1 MGAIKKTAKALAPP
15 FIWRQL
21 KVAKRYIQLS
31 REARHFYDMYYRQQV
46 ENIRPTVLNSRE
58 TNNFTYELHP
68 RNLSYLAEMVAC
80 ATGQPSAVITAYI
93 EEAINDQVMN
103 QAVAD
108 GEMGGRSF
116 ASSPFGR
123 RLGWYAIA
131 RTIKPKLIVETGVER
146 GHGSVILCGALLRN
160 AAEGYPGRYFGTD
173 LNPQAGRLLK
183 GPYATVGKVLYG
195 DSITTLKGMTET
207 IDLFINDSD
216 HSDDYEMEEYR
227 TIAPKL
233 SDGAFILADNA
244 HTSDKL
250 AVFSRENG
258 RHFLYFQEAPI
269 NHWYPGSG
277 IGISF
282 P

>member
-1 MGAIKKTAKALAPP
+1 MNNARLACLYGGNKEDCEALAPS

-21 KVAKRYIQLS
+21 KMAKRHIQLS

-58 TNNFTYELHP
+58 TSNFTYELHP
-68 RNLSYLAEMVAC
+68 RNLSYLAETVAC
-80 ATGQPSAVITAYI
+80 ATGQPSAVVAAYI
-93 EEAINDQVMN
+93 DEAINDQVMN

-160 AAEGYPGRYFGTD
+160 AAEGYPGPVFRNGFEPASRATSES
-173 LNPQAGRLLK
+173 AICGRRE
-183 GPYATVGKVLYG
+183 GPL
-195 DSITTLKGMTET
+195 
-207 IDLFINDSD
+207 
-216 HSDDYEMEEYR
+216 R
-227 TIAPKL
+227 
-233 SDGAFILADNA
+233 
-244 HTSDKL
+244 
-250 AVFSRENG
+250 
-258 RHFLYFQEAPI
+258 
-269 NHWYPGSG
+269 
-277 IGISF
+277 
-282 P
+282 